1 MPMDSMSIIC
11 ENSPIGKNTVE
22 EAIRFASGIAAL
34 DDSINRNLIILG
46 DAVYF
51 FSKSFDPTKVQM
63 DPIKNIMK
71 MAELSDL
78 KIYINK
84 KSLEVAGLTKHD
96 LISYQDLEIVPYSKI
111 GEMILKSDA
120 SFRF

>member
-1 MPMDSMSIIC
+1 MDSLAIIC

-22 EAIRFASGIAAL
+22 EAIRFASGIAAM
-34 DDSINRNLIILG
+34 DDSIDRRLIIMG

-63 DPIKNIMK
+63 DPVDNIIQ

-78 KIYINK
+78 KIYINQR
-84 KSLEVAGLTKHD
+84 SLELAGLTKND
-96 LISYQDLEIVPYSKI
+96 LVSYPDLEIIQSSKI
-111 GEMILKSDA
+111 GELILNSGA